1 MTLEICASNYQS
13 AINAE
18 NAGAHRIELCSEL
31 AVGGIT
37 PSYGLIRQVMER
49 VKIPV
54 FVLIRPRSGNFNYSD
69 DEFEIMKSDIQVCKD
84 LGCAGIVSGILDA
97 DNYIDLERTRELIEL
112 SKPLKFTFHRS
123 FDWTPNPYEALEQL
137 IKLNVD
143 RILTS
148 GQESSA
154 EKGIFV
160 LQQLKKLANG
170 RIAILPAGGI
180 NSENVLAFKGGGFE
194 EIHCSASVTMR
205 TNILPKV
212 PMNSPKFFDE
222 TVRSYSDV
230 DMIQSILKRINDKA

>member
-1 MTLEICASNYQS
+1 MKIEICASNYQS
-13 AINAE
+13 AINAQ

-37 PSYGLIRQVMER
+37 PSYGLLKQVMNTIN
-49 VKIPV
+49 IPV
-54 FVLIRPRSGNFNYSD
+54 LILIRPRSGNFTYSD
-69 DEFEIMKSDIQVCKD
+69 DEFNVMKRDIQLCKD
-84 LGCAGIVSGILDA
+84 LGCTGLVSGILHV
-97 DNYIDLERTRELIEL
+97 DNTIDVERTRELIEL
-112 SKPLKFTFHRS
+112 SKPLKFTFHRA
-123 FDWTPNPYEALEQL
+123 FDWTPNPYEAMEQL

-170 RIAILPAGGI
+170 RITILPAGGI

-194 EIHCSASVTMR
+194 EIHCSATVSQP
-205 TNILPKV
+205 TNIMPKV
-212 PMNSPKFFDE
+212 TMNSPKFFDE
-222 TVRSYSDV
+222 TISYHSNV
-230 DMIQSILKRINDKA
+230 DIIQSILNRLNDQA